1 MKASSISG
9 TLFAYDNT
17 FHKSVSVQAVRI
29 DKSTGQQQVVAT
41 TLSNETGNYRFT
53 HLKPGRY
60 LVRCYTGNYVYYAQ
74 SERATDEAVGD
85 ILLVEA
91 RKALEEIDFQFA
103 PFKKGVWRTHNY
115 LDGLASDRVYAIAS
129 DATEAMWFGTHDGV
143 SRYDGRSFVNF
154 TRRDELAGNQ
164 ITSIHRND
172 DALWFGTFGGGISR
186 YDGRE
191 FVSFTQE
198 DGLADNFV
206 YALCRDSAGDLWIG
220 TRGGVSRYDGRTFVN
235 ITTEDGLVGNEIRTI
250 HEGAEGIMWFGTSSG
265 LTRYQPSSIPPVVRV
280 ISVQADDRYTD
291 LKKIPSITQGLQ
303 GGYSTAG
310 EAFSQNVHLRNGY
323 GTAGS
328 KF

>member
-1 MKASSISG
+1 MSAVADSAGKYQMVFWPEPEPYELSAAWNEKGTWQSGIRFSQVERRVLNLTLMKASSISG

-164 ITSIHRND
+164 ITSIHRDD
-172 DALWFGTFGGGISR
+172 DALWL
-186 YDGRE
+186 
-191 FVSFTQE
+191 
-198 DGLADNFV
+198 GLP
-206 YALCRDSAGDLWIG
+206 
-220 TRGGVSRYDGRTFVN
+220 
-235 ITTEDGLVGNEIRTI
+235 
-250 HEGAEGIMWFGTSSG
+250 GAEYPGT
-265 LTRYQPSSIPPVVRV
+265 TVR
-280 ISVQADDRYTD
+280 IW
-291 LKKIPSITQGLQ
+291 
-303 GGYSTAG
+303 
-310 EAFSQNVHLRNGY
+310 
-323 GTAGS
+323 
-328 KF
+328 